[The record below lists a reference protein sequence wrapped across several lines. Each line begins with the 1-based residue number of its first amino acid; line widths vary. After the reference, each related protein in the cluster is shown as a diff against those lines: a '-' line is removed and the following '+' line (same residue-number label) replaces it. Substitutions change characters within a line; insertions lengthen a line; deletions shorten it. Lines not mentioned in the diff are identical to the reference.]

1 VREDNLVSKQN
12 LVFGTDDTIC
22 VKQHYRGAG
31 NAIPAAEK
39 VYRGS
44 LLVAW
49 KRKQGQK

>member
-1 VREDNLVSKQN
+1 VREDNQVSKQN
-12 LVFGTDDTIC
+12 LVFGTDDTIS
-22 VKQHYRGAG
+22 VKLHCHGAG
-31 NAIPAAEK
+31 KAIPAAEK